1 MDFRDLI
8 KARYSVRKFD
18 PRPVEPTLVE
28 QVLEAGRLAPTA
40 VNYQPQRVLV
50 LDTAE
55 DMAKLAGCTKYTFH
69 APMALVV
76 CYDKTVSWH
85 RSYDGHD
92 MGEVDASIV
101 ATHLMLAIHDVGLG
115 ATWVGYFDPEA
126 LRQSFRLPESIVPVA
141 IFPMGYPAP
150 DAKPASHHDKRL
162 ELAQTTVRHSF

>member
-141 IFPMGYPAP
+141 IFPMGYPAA
-150 DAKPASHHDKRL
+150 DARPAGHHDKRL
-162 ELAQTTVRHSF
+162 DLTQTTVRHSF